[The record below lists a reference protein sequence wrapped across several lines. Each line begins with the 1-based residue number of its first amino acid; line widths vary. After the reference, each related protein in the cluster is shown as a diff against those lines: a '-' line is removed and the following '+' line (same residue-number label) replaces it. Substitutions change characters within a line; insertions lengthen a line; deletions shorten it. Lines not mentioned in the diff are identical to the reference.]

1 MTDFGPGLHAAPG
14 RTVDV
19 AAYDRY
25 LGRWSRLFVPDV
37 LAAATI
43 TEGCTVLDIC
53 TGTGEA
59 AAALLPLV
67 GAAGAVV
74 GADISLDMVQSARA
88 RVQHPAFLPVV
99 ADGQALPFRDGCFD
113 ALVCQLGLQFFP
125 DPARGLAEFQRVL
138 RRGGKAAVCVVSRP
152 ERAPMWGF
160 LAETLCRYLP
170 AKRPL
175 LMASFSLADA
185 RQVAALFTGA
195 GFTNVSVARA
205 VRHGTIDSTAEYWD
219 AIEAGIGSLPQAYL
233 MLTEADRH
241 AVREEVTTRL
251 TPFMVGGTLHL
262 SVEMV
267 IGCGQAA
274 QESAGPGPSGA
285 TATDLLDSR
294 LASRLVCPGTRE
306 PLDHAQDAG
315 ALIGQRTGVAF
326 PIRDGIPI
334 LLPIAGHTA

>member
-14 RTVDV
+14 RTVDG

-37 LAAATI
+37 IAAAKI
-43 TEGCTVLDIC
+43 GEAGTVLDIC

-59 AAALLPLV
+59 AAAILPLV

-74 GADISLDMVQSARA
+74 GADISLDMVQSAR
-88 RVQHPAFLPVV
+88 VKHPAFLPVV
-99 ADGQALPFRDGCFD
+99 ADGQALPFHDGCFD

-125 DPARGLAEFQRVL
+125 DPARGPAEFQRVL
-138 RRGGKAAVCVVSRP
+138 RQGGKAAVCVVSRP
-152 ERAPMWGF
+152 DRAPIWGV

-185 RQVAALFTGA
+185 RQVEALCTGA

-205 VRHGTIDSTAEYWD
+205 VRHGTIDSAEEYWD
-219 AIEAGIGSLPQAYL
+219 SIEAGIGSLPQAYL
-233 MLTEADRH
+233 MLSEADRR
-241 AVREEVTTRL
+241 AVREDVTARL
-251 TPFMVGGTLHL
+251 TPFIVGGKLQL

-267 IGCGQAA
+267 IGCGQADQA
-274 QESAGPGPSGA
+274 RAGPGSSGA
-285 TATDLLDSR
+285 AATDLLDPR

-306 PLDHAQDAG
+306 PLEHAPAAG

-326 PIRDGIPI
+326 PIRAGIPI
-334 LLPIAGHTA
+334 MLPDAARTA